1 MSVIGSTASLDGYS
15 LAAWIMA
22 AERSPRLT
30 GVAGVGAMLVKG
42 ISRGDLEAAVEIA
55 SGTLGNRLELYAMY
69 RANRSGG
76 AWRFRVKVADPDA
89 PGARR
94 YFRRY
99 RLGLTKAPNRS
110 HNPCT
115 HALGALCVAIFERKP
130 YAQVET
136 SHPAFLGGVRF
147 RDVREFLSKYKEM
160 VNRERGEC
168 TCETDDIETGTIDG
182 SGVIFGAYV
191 PRGRERVNGR

>member
-1 MSVIGSTASLDGYS
+1 
-15 LAAWIMA
+15 
-22 AERSPRLT
+22 
-30 GVAGVGAMLVKG
+30 MLVKG
-42 ISRGDLEAAVEIA
+42 ISRADLEAAVEIA

-69 RANRSGG
+69 PANRDGS
-76 AWRFRVKVADPDA
+76 AWRFKVKVADPDA

-99 RLGLTKAPNRS
+99 RLRLTKAPKRS

-136 SHPAFLGGVRF
+136 FHPAFFGGFRF
-147 RDVREFLSKYKEM
+147 RDSREFLQKYRGM
-160 VNRERGEC
+160 VDREQGEC
-168 TCETDDIETGTIDG
+168 TCEINEIETGTIDG
-182 SGVIFGAYV
+182 SGVNFDAHV
-191 PRGRERVNGR
+191 PRGRKRVNGR

>member
-1 MSVIGSTASLDGYS
+1 
-15 LAAWIMA
+15 
-22 AERSPRLT
+22 
-30 GVAGVGAMLVKG
+30 MLVRG
-42 ISRGDLEAAVEIA
+42 LSRADLEAAVEIA

-69 RANRSGG
+69 PANMRRGN

-94 YFRRY
+94 YFRRH
-99 RLGLTKAPNRS
+99 RLRLTKAPKRS

-136 SHPAFLGGVRF
+136 FHPAFLGGVLF
-147 RDVREFLSKYKEM
+147 RDAREFLRKYKGM
-160 VNRERGEC
+160 VDGERG
-168 TCETDDIETGTIDG
+168 
-182 SGVIFGAYV
+182 GVHVRDRRNRDPDNRRLWGDLRRSRPSRKEESEWTMIGPATSTLNLGEVDSLFTEV
-191 PRGRERVNGR
+191 SRR

>member
-1 MSVIGSTASLDGYS
+1 
-15 LAAWIMA
+15 
-22 AERSPRLT
+22 
-30 GVAGVGAMLVKG
+30 MLVRG
-42 ISRGDLEAAVEIA
+42 ITRGDLEAAAETA

-69 RANRSGG
+69 RANRSGS

-99 RLGLTKAPNRS
+99 GLRLAKVPNRS
-110 HNPCT
+110 HNPCS

-136 SHPAFLGGVRF
+136 LHPAFFGGVCF
-147 RDVREFLSKYKEM
+147 RDVREFLRKYKGM
-160 VNRERGEC
+160 VNQERGEC
-168 TCETDDIETGTIDG
+168 TCETDEIETGTIDG
-182 SGVIFGAYV
+182 SGVIFCAHV
-191 PRGRERVNGR
+191 PRGRGTA

>member
-1 MSVIGSTASLDGYS
+1 
-15 LAAWIMA
+15 
-22 AERSPRLT
+22 
-30 GVAGVGAMLVKG
+30 MLVKG
-42 ISRGDLEAAVEIA
+42 IARGDLEAAVEIA

-69 RANRSGG
+69 PANRRGS

-99 RLGLTKAPNRS
+99 GLRLTKAPKRS

-115 HALGALCVAIFERKP
+115 HALGALYVAIFERKP

-136 SHPAFLGGVRF
+136 FHPAFLGGSSSGMRGSSCESTREWWMGSAGSVRA
-147 RDVREFLSKYKEM
+147 RSTK
-160 VNRERGEC
+160 
-168 TCETDDIETGTIDG
+168 
-182 SGVIFGAYV
+182 
-191 PRGRERVNGR
+191 

>member
-1 MSVIGSTASLDGYS
+1 V
-15 LAAWIMA
+15 
-22 AERSPRLT
+22 
-30 GVAGVGAMLVKG
+30 
-42 ISRGDLEAAVEIA
+42 AAVEIA

-69 RANRSGG
+69 RANRRGS

-99 RLGLTKAPNRS
+99 RLGLTKAPKRS
-110 HNPCT
+110 HKPCS

-136 SHPAFLGGVRF
+136 SHPAFFGGVRF
-147 RDVREFLSKYKEM
+147 RDAREFLRKYKEEM
-160 VNRERGEC
+160 INRERGEC
-168 TCETDDIETGTIDG
+168 TCETDEVETETIDG
-182 SGVIFGAYV
+182 SGVIFDAHV
-191 PRGRERVNGR
+191 PRGRERVNER

>member
-1 MSVIGSTASLDGYS
+1 
-15 LAAWIMA
+15 
-22 AERSPRLT
+22 
-30 GVAGVGAMLVKG
+30 MLVKG
-42 ISRGDLEAAVEIA
+42 ISRADLEAAVEIA
-55 SGTLGNRLELYAMY
+55 SGSLGNRLQLYAMY
-69 RANRSGG
+69 PAYRRRRN

-99 RLGLTKAPNRS
+99 RLRLTKAPKRS

-136 SHPAFLGGVRF
+136 FHPAFFGGVLF
-147 RDVREFLSKYKEM
+147 RDAREFLRKYKGM
-160 VNRERGEC
+160 VDRERGEC
-168 TCETDDIETGTIDG
+168 MCESDEIETVTIDG
-182 SGVIFGAYV
+182 TGVNFDAHV
-191 PRGRERVNGR
+191 PRGRKRVNGR